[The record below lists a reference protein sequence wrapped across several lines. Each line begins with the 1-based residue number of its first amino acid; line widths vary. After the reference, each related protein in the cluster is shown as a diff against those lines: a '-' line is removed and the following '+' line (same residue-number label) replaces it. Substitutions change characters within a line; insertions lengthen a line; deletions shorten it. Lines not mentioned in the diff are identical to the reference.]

1 MAEPGNYQQSN
12 ALYGEFMF
20 PRRSN
25 ALVDNWSRGN
35 GQEMRS
41 SDPRLL
47 GDRVAEGVAN
57 ALMAAGVEGRT
68 AYEYGHRAAGL
79 AGTFGAPFAL
89 AHDTGALAGEG
100 MRDGNTAKTA
110 AAVALGVAGAAA
122 PYAVRGMTRLPS
134 FEAQRD
140 AQMAARFGSMERGSV
155 PGSIEGPFKDTW
167 MGAESGQIFAPRTE
181 GGMWD
186 RGKMLQG
193 MNRMRPENVNSGL
206 TPSELRNL
214 FRVVD

>member
-68 AYEYGHRAAGL
+68 AYDYGHRAAGL

-110 AAVALGVAGAAA
+110 AALALGVAGAAA

-140 AQMAARFGSMERGSV
+140 SHMARMFGDDIRPVLYKNMVGVNAPFETAFANNSVSKVYAPQSMATKSYPNAYPDQARQATAYDLAGRSNC
-155 PGSIEGPFKDTW
+155 P
-167 MGAESGQIFAPRTE
+167 
-181 GGMWD
+181 
-186 RGKMLQG
+186 
-193 MNRMRPENVNSGL
+193 
-206 TPSELRNL
+206 
-214 FRVVD
+214 